1 MGQAGAGDAAAEP
14 HGERGTGGR
23 TSTPQVGGGR
33 RVRCRR
39 TRRAGAQTRRGA
51 PHQREP
57 QPPPCPVSPTPANGA
72 AAAPPR
78 SPRRASWRLE
88 PGKSGAFAREKALK
102 RRILPLAKSRS
113 TPSSNRGACLRLLA
127 LATFTAPP
135 AYYCSTIGRGI
146 YFGHFRLKSLRL
158 HRSAAKKSRQRL
170 WHDDAASARFQPSS
184 GRGRRSRW
192 RAPPRSVGE
201 FVCSWGHHSG
211 RHALALLRCD
221 GSAAT
226 KTSWRCA
233 PSRRAHPPPALRHAR
248 KGPRDPQ
255 AVSPPDFSAR

>member
-1 MGQAGAGDAAAEP
+1 MDRLGGYTKFRSLSGSFKKICLSFTQTIRIYVGRDELPGQ
-14 HGERGTGGR
+14 
-23 TSTPQVGGGR
+23 
-33 RVRCRR
+33 
-39 TRRAGAQTRRGA
+39 
-51 PHQREP
+51 
-57 QPPPCPVSPTPANGA
+57 
-72 AAAPPR
+72 R
-78 SPRRASWRLE
+78 SS
-88 PGKSGAFAREKALK
+88 SH
-102 RRILPLAKSRS
+102 
-113 TPSSNRGACLRLLA
+113 SNRPCG
-127 LATFTAPP
+127 
-135 AYYCSTIGRGI
+135 STIGRGI
-146 YFGHFRLKSLRL
+146 YFGHFRLKKLRL

-248 KGPRDPQ
+248 KGPRGPQ
-255 AVSPPDFSAR
+255 PVG

>member
-1 MGQAGAGDAAAEP
+1 MAAASFCASAS
-14 HGERGTGGR
+14 HH
-23 TSTPQVGGGR
+23 R
-33 RVRCRR
+33 RRCRHHR
-39 TRRAGAQTRRGA
+39 VAVVDIVAVRSRVACAAGLSSAA
-51 PHQREP
+51 AS
-57 QPPPCPVSPTPANGA
+57 PPSLALRLRLA
-72 AAAPPR
+72 AAAR
-78 SPRRASWRLE
+78 SQASPRR
-88 PGKSGAFAREKALK
+88 
-102 RRILPLAKSRS
+102 
-113 TPSSNRGACLRLLA
+113 
-127 LATFTAPP
+127 
-135 AYYCSTIGRGI
+135 STIGRGI
-146 YFGHFRLKSLRL
+146 YFGHFRLKKLRL

-233 PSRRAHPPPALRHAR
+233 PSRGGWFRLWGSTTVGFDDCVLLH
-248 KGPRDPQ
+248 
-255 AVSPPDFSAR
+255 SPVA

>member
-1 MGQAGAGDAAAEP
+1 MSPPAVL
-14 HGERGTGGR
+14 
-23 TSTPQVGGGR
+23 TSTQV
-33 RVRCRR
+33 
-39 TRRAGAQTRRGA
+39 
-51 PHQREP
+51 
-57 QPPPCPVSPTPANGA
+57 
-72 AAAPPR
+72 
-78 SPRRASWRLE
+78 
-88 PGKSGAFAREKALK
+88 
-102 RRILPLAKSRS
+102 
-113 TPSSNRGACLRLLA
+113 
-127 LATFTAPP
+127 ATTAT
-135 AYYCSTIGRGI
+135 STIGRGI
-146 YFGHFRLKSLRL
+146 YFGHFRLKKLRL

-255 AVSPPDFSAR
+255 SMCPPDFSARVCSRLGRSSVALLAAHSDAADPRSAARAQIDSPNGVRAGCARSHKCQLGLRADRAAAS

>member
-1 MGQAGAGDAAAEP
+1 M
-14 HGERGTGGR
+14 HYSVRYVCTSSGEAD
-23 TSTPQVGGGR
+23 
-33 RVRCRR
+33 
-39 TRRAGAQTRRGA
+39 RAQ
-51 PHQREP
+51 
-57 QPPPCPVSPTPANGA
+57 PTPRT
-72 AAAPPR
+72 PSP
-78 SPRRASWRLE
+78 PRRA
-88 PGKSGAFAREKALK
+88 
-102 RRILPLAKSRS
+102 RISRAVRAKID
-113 TPSSNRGACLRLLA
+113 LLA
-127 LATFTAPP
+127 QATYVAFGSHSSTAGASRLGVPRF
-135 AYYCSTIGRGI
+135 STIGRGI
-146 YFGHFRLKSLRL
+146 YFGHFRLKKLRL

-226 KTSWRCA
+226 KTSRRCE

-255 AVSPPDFSAR
+255 SVSPPDFSAR

>member
-1 MGQAGAGDAAAEP
+1 ML
-14 HGERGTGGR
+14 HGRLGR
-23 TSTPQVGGGR
+23 CKLLSSGFG
-33 RVRCRR
+33 
-39 TRRAGAQTRRGA
+39 
-51 PHQREP
+51 
-57 QPPPCPVSPTPANGA
+57 PCPVRLTHPRNDPGTFQNRQVCA
-72 AAAPPR
+72 AQ
-78 SPRRASWRLE
+78 SYS
-88 PGKSGAFAREKALK
+88 
-102 RRILPLAKSRS
+102 S
-113 TPSSNRGACLRLLA
+113 TV
-127 LATFTAPP
+127 
-135 AYYCSTIGRGI
+135 GRGI
-146 YFGHFRLKSLRL
+146 YFGHFRLKKLRL

-248 KGPRDPQ
+248 KGPRDSQ
-255 AVSPPDFSAR
+255 SMSPPDFSAR